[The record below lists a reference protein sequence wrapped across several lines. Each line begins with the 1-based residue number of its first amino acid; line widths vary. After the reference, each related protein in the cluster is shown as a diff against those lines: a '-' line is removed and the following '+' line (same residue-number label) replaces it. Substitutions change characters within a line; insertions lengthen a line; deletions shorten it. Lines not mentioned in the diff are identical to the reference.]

1 MNTSKSQPKLLN
13 ISLVLLAAEP
23 GKLVGDHDIQLRS
36 TLNNLLAF
44 AGGHVVGNLSAVSPA
59 LQKIGCKRAYGR
71 SKYIS
76 LLKAHLRSNGHRV

>member
-1 MNTSKSQPKLLN
+1 
-13 ISLVLLAAEP
+13 
-23 GKLVGDHDIQLRS
+23 LRS
-36 TLNNLLAF
+36 TLNNLLAL